1 MKENIIFR
9 RGNNH
14 AWISIVW
21 CRNGYPLQPKN
32 GAGDKI
38 GLATDIGYLS
48 ILYTHW
54 YAIYI
59 TNIISTCICYVIF
72 FVLDMICVHT
82 YLHTYIYIYIY
93 NYLIRHSMLHSQC
106 TQRFRWTTLPSFAT
120 FRKAFSCL
128 GCMQRYADFKDHEFK
143 HAEQLLQRF
152 DRWETW
158 INDKM
163 SMKWWILFTM
173 NDLDY

>member
-72 FVLDMICVHT
+72 FVLDMIYVHT
-82 YLHTYIYIYIY
+82 YLIIFTYIYIII
-93 NYLIRHSMLHSQC
+93 LSAIPCC
-106 TQRFRWTTLPSFAT
+106 TSNVPNASAEQRFPVSRRFARPSAAWAACSAMLTSRTTSSNMPS
-120 FRKAFSCL
+120 SCCNASI
-128 GCMQRYADFKDHEFK
+128 GGR
-143 HAEQLLQRF
+143 RG
-152 DRWETW
+152 
-158 INDKM
+158 
-163 SMKWWILFTM
+163 SMTKCLW
-173 NDLDY
+173 NGGYY